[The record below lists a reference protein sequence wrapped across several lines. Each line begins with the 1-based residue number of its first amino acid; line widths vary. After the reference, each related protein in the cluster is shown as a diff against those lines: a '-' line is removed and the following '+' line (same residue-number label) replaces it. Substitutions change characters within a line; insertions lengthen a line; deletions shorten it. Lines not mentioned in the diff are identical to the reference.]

1 MIDGVKILCNL
12 NPSDWTSNKN
22 LSFRSWADLSTG
34 EIPHDSKHADLKGI
48 HLSIISGNTGTF
60 CNLRGS
66 LPKYFNNGEN
76 NAFDYDY
83 SDFLTT
89 CDLLRDDLKI
99 NPKEAVLRGF
109 EFGVNINLPF
119 DISAIYEAVKSF
131 KMNICGINKV
141 EGKRNG
147 VRFDFQQYE
156 IKIYDKGQQQ
166 TGKKSRLMRFEIVV
180 KKMAFVKSLGIKT
193 LADLQNTRVWVELSK
208 ILLKVWAE
216 IIFIDKLLRYKLM
229 SNHQQKKY
237 LRFFDIHYWANLNR
251 NTYYKAKND
260 LNKLQTLYEGKHN
273 AKQII
278 YTLIA
283 EKCQKLTT
291 LSSAE
296 IGDNLTKLQGQNNTQ
311 ENVKNATP
319 LEKSF
324 WRQFNHL
331 DKGLNT
337 GNIYTPNLSSNN
349 IKNNTLKS
357 NTNLSKKNISKS
369 YITNSKKN
377 KNTHAQKYNSKKNIC
392 MNCKKEL
399 KNKKASA
406 KFCGLRCKN
415 HYNGKRRT
423 KERQKQRA
431 TEVRELKKLLP
442 KLKALNLPLLV
453 IYKADG
459 AQYADHLQQSEINA
473 PAEWIRQVVK
483 ILIMDEKSTPPVCF
497 TTLRAK
503 QLIREITNINNQKL

>member
-12 NPSDWTSNKN
+12 NPSDWTNNKN

-34 EIPHDSKHADLKGI
+34 EIPHNSKHADIKGLR
-48 HLSIISGNTGTF
+48 LSIISGNTGTF

-83 SDFLTT
+83 RDFLTT
-89 CDLLRDDLKI
+89 CDQLGDDLKI
-99 NPKEAVLRGF
+99 NPKEAILRGF

-119 DISAIYEAVKSF
+119 EIATIYEAVKCL
-131 KMNICGINKV
+131 KMNICGISKI

-147 VRFDFQQYE
+147 LRFDFQQYE
-156 IKIYDKGQQQ
+156 VKIYDKGQQQ

-180 KKMAFVKSLGIKT
+180 KKMAFVKSLRIKT
-193 LADLQNTRVWVELSK
+193 LADLQNKAVWLELSK
-208 ILLKVWAE
+208 ILLKVWDE
-216 IIFIDKLLRYKLM
+216 IIFIDKSLKYRLM

-237 LRFFDIHYWANLNR
+237 LRFFDIHYWANHNR

-260 LNKLQTLYEGKHN
+260 LSKLQTLYEGKHN
-273 AKQII
+273 AKRII
-278 YTLIA
+278 YDLIA

-296 IGDNLTKLQGQNNTQ
+296 IGDNLTKSKERNNTQ
-311 ENVKNATP
+311 GNKENATT
-319 LEKSF
+319 EKKHF

-331 DKGLNT
+331 DKWLIL
-337 GNIYTPNLSSNN
+337 GNIYTPNLSSIN

-357 NTNLSKKNISKS
+357 NTNLSKKN
-369 YITNSKKN
+369 N
-377 KNTHAQKYNSKKNIC
+377 KNTHAQEYKPKKNKC
-392 MNCKKEL
+392 MNCKKIITQ
-399 KNKKASA
+399 KKANA
-406 KFCGLRCKN
+406 KFCGLKCKN
-415 HYNGKRRT
+415 HYNGKHRT

-442 KLKALNLPLLV
+442 KLKGSDLPLLV
-453 IYKADG
+453 IYKAEG
-459 AQYADHLQQSEINA
+459 MQYADLLSQREINA
-473 PAEWIRQVVK
+473 PPEWIRQIIKV
-483 ILIMDEKSTPPVCF
+483 LIMDEKNTSPLEF

-503 QLIREITNINNQKL
+503 QLIREITNINNLKS

>member
-12 NPSDWTSNKN
+12 SPSDWTSNKN
-22 LSFRSWADLSTG
+22 LLFRSWADLSTG
-34 EIPHDSKHADLKGI
+34 EIPHNSKHADLKGL

-180 KKMAFVKSLGIKT
+180 KKMAFVKSLEIKT

-273 AKQII
+273 AI

-319 LEKSF
+319 LKKSF

-337 GNIYTPNLSSNN
+337 GNN
-349 IKNNTLKS
+349 S
-357 NTNLSKKNISKS
+357 NTNLIENTTNKILNNKKENNKKKKPKKS
-369 YITNSKKN
+369 
-377 KNTHAQKYNSKKNIC
+377 IC

-459 AQYADHLQQSEINA
+459 TQYADHLQQSEINA

-483 ILIMDEKSTPPVCF
+483 IVVMDEKSTPPVCF

>member
-12 NPSDWTSNKN
+12 SPSDWTSNKN

-34 EIPHDSKHADLKGI
+34 EIPHDSKHADLKGL

-131 KMNICGINKV
+131 KI

-193 LADLQNTRVWVELSK
+193 LADLKNTRVWVELSK

-273 AKQII
+273 GKQII

-319 LEKSF
+319 LKKSF

-337 GNIYTPNLSSNN
+337 GNN
-349 IKNNTLKS
+349 S
-357 NTNLSKKNISKS
+357 NTNLIENTTNKILNNKKENNKKKKPKKS
-369 YITNSKKN
+369 
-377 KNTHAQKYNSKKNIC
+377 IC

-483 ILIMDEKSTPPVCF
+483 VVVMNEKSTPPVCF

>member
-12 NPSDWTSNKN
+12 SPSDWTSNKN

-34 EIPHDSKHADLKGI
+34 EIPHDSKHADLKGL

-319 LEKSF
+319 LKKSF

-337 GNIYTPNLSSNN
+337 GNN
-349 IKNNTLKS
+349 S
-357 NTNLSKKNISKS
+357 NTNLIENTTNKILNNKKENNKKKKPKKS
-369 YITNSKKN
+369 
-377 KNTHAQKYNSKKNIC
+377 IC

>member
-12 NPSDWTSNKN
+12 SPSDWTSNKN

-34 EIPHDSKHADLKGI
+34 EIPHDSKHADLKGL

-273 AKQII
+273 GKQII

-319 LEKSF
+319 LKKSF

-337 GNIYTPNLSSNN
+337 GNN
-349 IKNNTLKS
+349 S
-357 NTNLSKKNISKS
+357 NTNLIENTTNKILNNKKENNKKKKPKKS
-369 YITNSKKN
+369 
-377 KNTHAQKYNSKKNIC
+377 IC

-415 HYNGKRRT
+415 HYNGKWRT

-483 ILIMDEKSTPPVCF
+483 VVVMNEKSTPPVCF

>member
-1 MIDGVKILCNL
+1 M
-12 NPSDWTSNKN
+12 
-22 LSFRSWADLSTG
+22 
-34 EIPHDSKHADLKGI
+34 
-48 HLSIISGNTGTF
+48 
-60 CNLRGS
+60 
-66 LPKYFNNGEN
+66 
-76 NAFDYDY
+76 
-83 SDFLTT
+83 
-89 CDLLRDDLKI
+89 
-99 NPKEAVLRGF
+99 
-109 EFGVNINLPF
+109 
-119 DISAIYEAVKSF
+119 
-131 KMNICGINKV
+131 
-141 EGKRNG
+141 
-147 VRFDFQQYE
+147 RFDFQQYE

-193 LADLQNTRVWVELSK
+193 LADLKNTRVWVELSK

-273 AKQII
+273 GKQII

-319 LEKSF
+319 LKKSF

-337 GNIYTPNLSSNN
+337 GNN
-349 IKNNTLKS
+349 S
-357 NTNLSKKNISKS
+357 NTNLIENTTNKILNNKKENNKKKKPKKS
-369 YITNSKKN
+369 
-377 KNTHAQKYNSKKNIC
+377 IC

-483 ILIMDEKSTPPVCF
+483 VVVMNEKSTPPVCF

>member
-12 NPSDWTSNKN
+12 SPSDWTSNKN
-22 LSFRSWADLSTG
+22 LLFRSWADLSTG
-34 EIPHDSKHADLKGI
+34 EIPHNSKHADLKGL

-180 KKMAFVKSLGIKT
+180 KKMAFVKSLEIKT

-319 LEKSF
+319 LKKSF

-337 GNIYTPNLSSNN
+337 GNN
-349 IKNNTLKS
+349 S
-357 NTNLSKKNISKS
+357 NTNLIENTTNKILNNKKENNKKKKPKKS
-369 YITNSKKN
+369 
-377 KNTHAQKYNSKKNIC
+377 IC

-459 AQYADHLQQSEINA
+459 TQYADHLQQSEINA

-483 ILIMDEKSTPPVCF
+483 IVVMDEKSTPPVCF

>member
-12 NPSDWTSNKN
+12 SPSDWTSNKN

-34 EIPHDSKHADLKGI
+34 EIPHDSKHADLKGL

-319 LEKSF
+319 LKKSF

-337 GNIYTPNLSSNN
+337 GNN
-349 IKNNTLKS
+349 S
-357 NTNLSKKNISKS
+357 NTNLIENTTNKILNNKKENNKKKKPKKS
-369 YITNSKKN
+369 
-377 KNTHAQKYNSKKNIC
+377 IC

-459 AQYADHLQQSEINA
+459 TQYADHLQQSEINA

-483 ILIMDEKSTPPVCF
+483 IVVMDEKSTPPICF

>member
-12 NPSDWTSNKN
+12 SPSDWTSNKN

-34 EIPHDSKHADLKGI
+34 EIPHDSKHADLKGL
-48 HLSIISGNTGTF
+48 HLSIISGNTRTF

-131 KMNICGINKV
+131 KMNICGINKL

-319 LEKSF
+319 LKKSF

-337 GNIYTPNLSSNN
+337 GNN
-349 IKNNTLKS
+349 S
-357 NTNLSKKNISKS
+357 NTNLIENTTNKILNNKKENNKKKKPKKS
-369 YITNSKKN
+369 
-377 KNTHAQKYNSKKNIC
+377 IC

-459 AQYADHLQQSEINA
+459 TQYADHLQQSEINA

-483 ILIMDEKSTPPVCF
+483 IVIMDEKSTPLVCF

>member
-12 NPSDWTSNKN
+12 SPSDWTSNKN

-34 EIPHDSKHADLKGI
+34 EIPHDSKHADLKGLR
-48 HLSIISGNTGTF
+48 LSIISGNTGTF

-131 KMNICGINKV
+131 KINICGINKV

-319 LEKSF
+319 LKKSF

-337 GNIYTPNLSSNN
+337 GNN
-349 IKNNTLKS
+349 S
-357 NTNLSKKNISKS
+357 NTNLIENTTNKILNNKKENNKKKKPKKS
-369 YITNSKKN
+369 
-377 KNTHAQKYNSKKNIC
+377 IC

-459 AQYADHLQQSEINA
+459 TQYADHLQQSEINA

-483 ILIMDEKSTPPVCF
+483 IVVMDEKSTPPICF

>member
-12 NPSDWTSNKN
+12 SPSDWTSNKN

-34 EIPHDSKHADLKGI
+34 EIPHDSKHADLKGL

-319 LEKSF
+319 LKKSF

-337 GNIYTPNLSSNN
+337 GNN
-349 IKNNTLKS
+349 S
-357 NTNLSKKNISKS
+357 NTNLIENTTNKILNNKKENNKKKKPKKS
-369 YITNSKKN
+369 
-377 KNTHAQKYNSKKNIC
+377 IC

-431 TEVRELKKLLP
+431 TEVKELKKLLP

-459 AQYADHLQQSEINA
+459 TQYADHLQQSEINA

-483 ILIMDEKSTPPVCF
+483 IVVMDEKSTPPVCF

>member
-319 LEKSF
+319 LKKSF

-337 GNIYTPNLSSNN
+337 GNN
-349 IKNNTLKS
+349 S
-357 NTNLSKKNISKS
+357 NTNLIENTTNKILNNKKENNKKKKPKKS
-369 YITNSKKN
+369 
-377 KNTHAQKYNSKKNIC
+377 IC

-459 AQYADHLQQSEINA
+459 TQYADHLQQSEINA

-483 ILIMDEKSTPPVCF
+483 IVIMDEKSTPLVCF

>member
-12 NPSDWTSNKN
+12 SPSDWTSNKN

-34 EIPHDSKHADLKGI
+34 EIPHDSKHADLKGLR
-48 HLSIISGNTGTF
+48 LSIISGNTGTF

-319 LEKSF
+319 LKKSF

-337 GNIYTPNLSSNN
+337 GNN
-349 IKNNTLKS
+349 S
-357 NTNLSKKNISKS
+357 NTNLIENTTNKILNNKKENNKKKKPKKS
-369 YITNSKKN
+369 
-377 KNTHAQKYNSKKNIC
+377 IC

-406 KFCGLRCKN
+406 KFCGLRCNN

-459 AQYADHLQQSEINA
+459 TQYADHLQQSEINA

-483 ILIMDEKSTPPVCF
+483 IVVMDEKSTPPVCF

>member
-12 NPSDWTSNKN
+12 SPSDWTSNKN

-34 EIPHDSKHADLKGI
+34 EIPHDSKHADLKGLR
-48 HLSIISGNTGTF
+48 LSIISGNTGTF

-319 LEKSF
+319 LKKSF

-337 GNIYTPNLSSNN
+337 GNN
-349 IKNNTLKS
+349 S
-357 NTNLSKKNISKS
+357 NTNLIENTTNKILNNKKENNKKKKPKKS
-369 YITNSKKN
+369 
-377 KNTHAQKYNSKKNIC
+377 IC

-459 AQYADHLQQSEINA
+459 TQYADHLQQSEINA

-483 ILIMDEKSTPPVCF
+483 IVVMDEKSTPPVCF

>member
-12 NPSDWTSNKN
+12 NPSDWTNNKN

-34 EIPHDSKHADLKGI
+34 EMPHNSKHADIKGLR
-48 HLSIISGNTGTF
+48 LSIISGNTGTF

-83 SDFLTT
+83 RDFLTT
-89 CDLLRDDLKI
+89 CDQLGDDLKI
-99 NPKEAVLRGF
+99 NPKEAILRGF

-119 DISAIYEAVKSF
+119 EIATIYEAVKCL
-131 KMNICGINKV
+131 KMNICGINKI

-147 VRFDFQQYE
+147 LRFDFQQYE
-156 IKIYDKGQQQ
+156 VKIYDKGQQQ

-180 KKMAFVKSLGIKT
+180 KKMAFVKSLGIKN
-193 LADLQNTRVWVELSK
+193 LADFQNKAVWLELSK
-208 ILLKVWAE
+208 ILLKVWDD
-216 IIFIDKLLRYKLM
+216 IIFIDKSLKYRLM

-237 LRFFDIHYWANLNR
+237 LRFFDIHYWANHNR

-260 LNKLQTLYEGKHN
+260 LSKLQTLYEGKHN
-273 AKQII
+273 AKRII
-278 YTLIA
+278 YSLIA

-296 IGDNLTKLQGQNNTQ
+296 IGDNLTKSKERNNTQ
-311 ENVKNATP
+311 GNKENATT
-319 LEKSF
+319 EKNHF

-331 DKGLNT
+331 DKGLIL
-337 GNIYTPNLSSNN
+337 GNN
-349 IKNNTLKS
+349 S
-357 NTNLSKKNISKS
+357 NTNLLENTKKKILNNRKE
-369 YITNSKKN
+369 NSKK
-377 KNTHAQKYNSKKNIC
+377 KKPKKSIC

-406 KFCGLRCKN
+406 KFCGLKCKN
-415 HYNGKRRT
+415 HHNGKRRT

-442 KLKALNLPLLV
+442 KLKGSDLPLLV
-453 IYKADG
+453 IYKAEG
-459 AQYADHLQQSEINA
+459 MQYADHLSQREINA
-473 PAEWIRQVVK
+473 PPEWIRQIIKV
-483 ILIMDEKSTPPVCF
+483 LIMDEKSTIPLEF

-503 QLIREITNINNQKL
+503 QLIREITNINNLKP

>member
-12 NPSDWTSNKN
+12 SPSDWTSNKN

-34 EIPHDSKHADLKGI
+34 EIPHDSKHADLKGLR
-48 HLSIISGNTGTF
+48 LSIISGNTGTF

-319 LEKSF
+319 LKKLF
-324 WRQFNHL
+324 WRQINHL

-337 GNIYTPNLSSNN
+337 GNN
-349 IKNNTLKS
+349 S
-357 NTNLSKKNISKS
+357 NTNLIENTTNKILNNKKENNKKKS
-369 YITNSKKN
+369 PKK
-377 KNTHAQKYNSKKNIC
+377 SIC

-453 IYKADG
+453 IYKSDKT
-459 AQYADHLQQSEINA
+459 QYADHLQQSEINA

-483 ILIMDEKSTPPVCF
+483 IVIMDEKSTPLVCF

>member
-12 NPSDWTSNKN
+12 SPSDWTSNKN

-34 EIPHDSKHADLKGI
+34 EIPHDSKHADLKGL

-319 LEKSF
+319 LKKSF

-337 GNIYTPNLSSNN
+337 GNN
-349 IKNNTLKS
+349 S
-357 NTNLSKKNISKS
+357 NTNLIENTTNKILNNKKENNKKKKPKKS
-369 YITNSKKN
+369 
-377 KNTHAQKYNSKKNIC
+377 IC

-459 AQYADHLQQSEINA
+459 TQYADHLQQSEINA

-483 ILIMDEKSTPPVCF
+483 VVVMNEKSTPPVCF

>member
-12 NPSDWTSNKN
+12 SPSDWTSNKN

-34 EIPHDSKHADLKGI
+34 EIPHDSKHADLKGL

-273 AKQII
+273 TKQII

-319 LEKSF
+319 LKKSF

-337 GNIYTPNLSSNN
+337 GNN
-349 IKNNTLKS
+349 S
-357 NTNLSKKNISKS
+357 NTNLIENTTNKILNNKKENNKKKKPKKS
-369 YITNSKKN
+369 
-377 KNTHAQKYNSKKNIC
+377 IC

-483 ILIMDEKSTPPVCF
+483 VVVMNEKSTPPVCF